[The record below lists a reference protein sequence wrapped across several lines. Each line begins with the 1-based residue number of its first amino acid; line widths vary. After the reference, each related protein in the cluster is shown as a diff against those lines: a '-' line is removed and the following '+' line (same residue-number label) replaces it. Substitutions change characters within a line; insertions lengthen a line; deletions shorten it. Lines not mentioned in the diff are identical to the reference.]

1 MSTPWFSLPFPDTL
15 MVAFLQ
21 ILVEASSKKY
31 STMAH
36 LIEAH
41 RQKPFPEQ
49 SGSHA
54 SLRFM

>member
-1 MSTPWFSLPFPDTL
+1 